1 MTRRFPDTCDWSTN
15 PAMTVRRL
23 VLPLPLGPIS
33 AETVPGR
40 KDVVQPWMTRFGA
53 RLPLASRTMGAYRR
67 STRSTR
73 TRLRGARAVAASSSD
88 AVDADGRIVGA
99 TGRVGTRERLCERN
113 EHVADRVSCGRFEF
127 DVKPET
133 VAYVTVGK
141 TSSIQHT

>member
-1 MTRRFPDTCDWSTN
+1 M
-15 PAMTVRRL
+15 
-23 VLPLPLGPIS
+23 PLPLGPIS

-99 TGRVGTRERLCERN
+99 TGRVGTRESDFVN
-113 EHVADRVSCGRFEF
+113 ETNTWPIGFRW
-127 DVKPET
+127 DVLSLT
-133 VAYVTVGK
+133 LNQQQ
-141 TSSIQHT
+141 SHT

>member
-99 TGRVGTRERLCERN
+99 TGRVGTRATKFVN
-113 EHVADRVSCGRFEF
+113 ETNTWPIGFRS
-127 DVKPET
+127 DVLSLTLNQEQ
-133 VAYVTVGK
+133 
-141 TSSIQHT
+141 SHT

>member
-1 MTRRFPDTCDWSTN
+1 M
-15 PAMTVRRL
+15 
-23 VLPLPLGPIS
+23 PLPLGPIS

-99 TGRVGTRERLCERN
+99 DRN
-113 EHVADRVSCGRFEF
+113 SGHESDFVN
-127 DVKPET
+127 ET
-133 VAYVTVGK
+133 NTWPIGFRWNVLSLTLNQQQ
-141 TSSIQHT
+141 SHT